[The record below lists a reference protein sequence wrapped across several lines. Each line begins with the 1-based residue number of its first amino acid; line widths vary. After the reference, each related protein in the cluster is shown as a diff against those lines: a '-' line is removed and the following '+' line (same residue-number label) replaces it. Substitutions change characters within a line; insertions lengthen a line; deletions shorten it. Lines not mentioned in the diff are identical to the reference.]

1 MMAGLTV
8 AQRAEK
14 ESKLKAEQSESV
26 TINAGSIP
34 DTIKI
39 FEVTTGTAASI
50 ETRASDAAVDS
61 KENQRKLDLI
71 AGLKQFGIDG
81 DASKT
86 SDELM
91 KELIEAGAS
100 IKRTFSHTEE
110 DKLKSEVA
118 NYKTDTNLTNDNF
131 IARLIKLGV
140 PKLYVTRQSDKNGKV
155 QWYLFND
162 VDKEL
167 TDDMIW
173 FRINNSGINPLKPQ
187 ELFLKNKKF

>member
-1 MMAGLTV
+1 MAGLTV

-14 ESKLKAEQSESV
+14 EAKLKAEQSESV

-39 FEVTTGTAASI
+39 FDGTI
-50 ETRASDAAVDS
+50 ETRASDAEVDS
-61 KENQRKLDLI
+61 KEHQRKLDLI
-71 AGLKQFGIDG
+71 AGLKQFGVEG

-110 DKLKSEVA
+110 DKLRSEVA
-118 NYKTDTNLTNDNF
+118 NYKTDTNLTNDAF
-131 IARLIKLGV
+131 IARLVKLGV
-140 PKLYVTRQSDKNGKV
+140 PKLYVTRQSDKSGKV
-155 QWYLFND
+155 QWYLFHD
-162 VDKEL
+162 VDKDL
-167 TDDMIW
+167 TDDAIW